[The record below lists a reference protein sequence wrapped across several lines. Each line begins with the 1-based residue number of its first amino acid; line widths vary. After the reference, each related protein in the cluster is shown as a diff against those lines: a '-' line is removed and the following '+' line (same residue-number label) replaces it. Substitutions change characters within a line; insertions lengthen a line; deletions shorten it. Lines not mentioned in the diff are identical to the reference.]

1 MAKKGKGKMQIATN
15 VASVKVPD
23 PSAFRV
29 PDAPHARG
37 VTSYAHPVVRRT
49 VNLRDDPLGLMHA
62 RKQIGPALY
71 RAGREYQATREAM
84 GIGTGRS
91 SSDLREHVD
100 GGQIASDGITDRQ
113 VIAAKKIEAL
123 RRRLGEDGY
132 RLIEAVLIDKRSI
145 REIADASPMMS
156 GKAAT
161 TFYGHLFRRQ
171 LAVLA
176 KAWGF
181 AS

>member
-1 MAKKGKGKMQIATN
+1 MQITTAVAT
-15 VASVKVPD
+15 VKVHD

-29 PDAPHARG
+29 PDAPHVRG
-37 VTSYAHPVVRRT
+37 VTTYSKPMVRRT

-71 RAGREYQATREAM
+71 RAGREYQAIREAM

-91 SSDLREHVD
+91 PSDLREHVD
-100 GGQIASDGITDRQ
+100 GGQIATDGITDERLA
-113 VIAAKKIEAL
+113 AAKKIAAL
-123 RRRLGEDGY
+123 RSRLGDDGY
-132 RLIEAVLIDKRSI
+132 RLLEAILIDKRTV
-145 REIADASPMMS
+145 REIADASSMMS

-171 LAVLA
+171 LAVAA

-181 AS
+181 A